1 MPPAPSRRRPRPVKL
16 SQYLV
21 ILACALSWLGRAEA
35 ATVALLRPASE
46 APAVKAALYRL
57 QGELLAVNLAV
68 AITSRPP
75 LHDARETASP
85 EALEW
90 FERTSNERGI
100 DAFIDVIGDS
110 VPVAVDVWVCEHSPY
125 RLRASRVKLEANAED
140 AAATLAIR
148 TIEVLRSSF
157 LVLDVPGRDEPPP
170 AASAPASAP
179 KHRPPPERVAR
190 LGLEV
195 GVAVTTTLN
204 GVGPALLPI
213 VRASW
218 ALRPWLALQATA
230 AGFGTQPRVG
240 AAEGSV
246 DVAQQFGL
254 FGFCTCGA
262 SATRIRPVASLSVG
276 ALHTSLEG
284 HASAPNVGHQ
294 QDSWAFVFDA
304 SMGARLR
311 WSNRFYS
318 TLATH
323 VQLAQPHAA
332 IHVVDAVVATTG
344 WPNLLLELTLGALP

>member
-1 MPPAPSRRRPRPVKL
+1 MKL
-16 SQYLV
+16 AKLLL
-21 ILACALSWLGRAEA
+21 ILACALSWVGRAEA
-35 ATVALLRPASE
+35 ATVALLRPASD
-46 APAVKAALYRL
+46 APAVQAALYRL
-57 QGELLAVNLAV
+57 HGELLAVNLAV

-75 LHDARETASP
+75 LHDARETGSP
-85 EALEW
+85 AALEW

-110 VPVAVDVWVCEHSPY
+110 SPAAVDVWICEHSPY

-157 LVLDVPGRDEPPP
+157 LVLDVPGREKPPP
-170 AASAPASAP
+170 AASEPGPAP
-179 KHRPPPERVAR
+179 KRSPPLERVAR

-195 GVAVTTTLN
+195 GVAVTTTFN

-213 VRASW
+213 VRASFG
-218 ALRPWLALQATA
+218 LRPWFALQATG

-240 AAEGSV
+240 GAEGSV

-254 FGFCTCGA
+254 LGFCICGA
-262 SATRIRPVASLSVG
+262 SATAIRPIVSLSAG
-276 ALHTSLEG
+276 AFHTSLEG

-294 QDSWAFVFDA
+294 QDSWAFVLDA
-304 SMGARLR
+304 SIGARLR
-311 WSNRFYS
+311 WSERFYS

-323 VQLAQPHAA
+323 VQMTEPYAA

-344 WPNLLLELTLGALP
+344 RPNLLLELTLGALP